1 MTQKED
7 RKSSRTLRNY
17 GLGAAILRDIG
28 IRKMIVL
35 SEKLKIPSMNGYG
48 LEVIDYLPPGKY
60 LMGQNIDDLEL
71 SNIDRSSYRLRIICS
86 LFNEKYTKDFS
97 GFVFRA

>member
-1 MTQKED
+1 MPDPLIHFFASLKKFED
-7 RKSSRTLRNY
+7 DAEKRDRRSSRTLRNY

-48 LEVIDYLPPGKY
+48 LEVIDYLPPGGD
-60 LMGQNIDDLEL
+60 M
-71 SNIDRSSYRLRIICS
+71 
-86 LFNEKYTKDFS
+86 
-97 GFVFRA
+97 